1 MTPVLIRELSGYA
14 MERDMAGAVDKA
26 LRAKVWEK
34 VLPNGLLTGGGGG
47 PSCLVDYTSVLGQPG
62 SSVFFSRWNPS
73 ARLEKMKFH
82 VFPRLGTGPQGRE
95 GRAFDGLTTR

>member
-34 VLPNGLLTGGGGG
+34 VLPNGLLTGGGADQETDTLLS
-47 PSCLVDYTSVLGQPG
+47 SC
-62 SSVFFSRWNPS
+62 
-73 ARLEKMKFH
+73 
-82 VFPRLGTGPQGRE
+82 
-95 GRAFDGLTTR
+95 

>member
-1 MTPVLIRELSGYA
+1 MVTPVLIRELSGYA

-47 PSCLVDYTSVLGQPG
+47 PSCLVDYTPG
-62 SSVFFSRWNPS
+62 AHLYWEMQVERGEE
-73 ARLEKMKFH
+73 A
-82 VFPRLGTGPQGRE
+82 GR
-95 GRAFDGLTTR
+95 